1 MGPQLSVLFRGFC
14 EHGWGRWL
22 ASMYDSRKLIMVA
35 SLERHLGKE
44 RNVLFEA
51 IMAQQC
57 VPTGLP
63 FPAVSANYLW
73 KLNQLALNDA
83 DYVFLLVGNE
93 YGPLNEQGVGYLHQT
108 YATVRAQ
115 HKTPVALIYTGH
127 EIPSPSEIDKTR
139 LNQLIGLLKTGI
151 HYEWNSEETLR
162 DAAERAIEH
171 VLEEHPAP
179 GWRRADS
186 AVAPAAELTLL
197 HAEVVRLKQELA
209 SGGSSRVAADLSA
222 LTNPK
227 SVWHSQFRC
236 KAFREGQLKVLTGS
250 VSVSWK
256 TVFTWLAAPLLT
268 PVSEARVNA
277 LLGDYLQPLALVD
290 IKRRWHGSHAVADVK
305 LERAA
310 LDELKLKLHSMSLIQ
325 FDNLGRWSLT
335 GTGES
340 VALKTVPA
348 MPSSRE
354 A

>member
-1 MGPQLSVLFRGFC
+1 MS
-14 EHGWGRWL
+14 ET
-22 ASMYDSRKLIMVA
+22 RKLIMVA
-35 SLERHLGKE
+35 SLERHLMKE

-73 KLNQLALNDA
+73 KLNQLALSDA

-93 YGPLNEQGVGYLHQT
+93 YGPLTEQGVGYLHQA

-115 HKTPVALIYTGH
+115 HKTPVSFIYTGH
-127 EIPSPSEIDKTR
+127 DIPSPSDIDKTR
-139 LNQLIGLLKTGI
+139 LNQLVGLLKTGI
-151 HYEWNSEETLR
+151 YYEWDSEETLR
-162 DAAERAIEH
+162 DVTERAIEQ
-171 VLEEHPAP
+171 VMEEHPEP
-179 GWRRADS
+179 GWQKAGS
-186 AVAPAAELTLL
+186 ITESSAELTALR
-197 HAEVVRLKQELA
+197 AEVERLKQELSA
-209 SGGSSRVAADLSA
+209 GRSSRAAADLSA
-222 LTNPK
+222 LTNPR
-227 SVWHSQFRC
+227 SVWHSQFSC

-268 PVSEARVNA
+268 PVTEARVNA
-277 LLGDYLQPLALVD
+277 LLAEYLQPLALVD
-290 IKRRWHGSHAVADVK
+290 VKRRWQGSHAVADVK

-310 LDELKLKLHSMSLIQ
+310 LDEVKLQLHSMSLIQ
-325 FDNLGRWSLT
+325 FDNLGRWRLT
-335 GTGES
+335 DTGES

-348 MPSSRE
+348 MASRRE

>member
-1 MGPQLSVLFRGFC
+1 MS
-14 EHGWGRWL
+14 ET
-22 ASMYDSRKLIMVA
+22 RKLIMVA
-35 SLERHLGKE
+35 SLERHLTKE

-57 VPTGLP
+57 IPTGLP

-93 YGPLNEQGVGYLHQT
+93 YGPLTEQGVGYLHQA

-127 EIPSPSEIDKTR
+127 EILSPSEIDKTR
-139 LNQLIGLLKTGI
+139 LNQLIGILKTGI
-151 HYEWNSEETLR
+151 YYEWDSEETLR
-162 DAAERAIEH
+162 DVAERAIEQI
-171 VLEEHPAP
+171 LEEHPAP
-179 GWRRADS
+179 GWQRAGTAMES
-186 AVAPAAELTLL
+186 SAELSALR
-197 HAEVVRLKQELA
+197 AELERLKQELSA
-209 SGGSSRVAADLSA
+209 GRTSRAAADVSA
-222 LTNPK
+222 LTNPR
-227 SVWHSQFRC
+227 SVWHSQFSC

-268 PVSEARVNA
+268 PVTETRVNA
-277 LLGDYLQPLALVD
+277 LLAEYLQPLALVD

-310 LDELKLKLHSMSLIQ
+310 LDEVKLQLHSMSLIQ

-335 GTGES
+335 ETGEA
-340 VALKTVPA
+340 VALKTIPA
-348 MPSSRE
+348 MASRRE